1 MVLDYRRLGHS
12 GLTVSP
18 ICLGT
23 MMFGLRT
30 EEAAAKRIMADAKA
44 RGINFIDTADQYA
57 HGKSEEIIGRAI
69 AKDRH
74 DWVLATKVGTEWEK
88 APNRS
93 GTGRK
98 WVMEELDKSLKRL
111 KTDFIDIY
119 YFHKD
124 DYDTPIAESAH
135 AMADAI
141 RQGKI
146 RYFGV
151 SNFRGWR
158 IAELASF
165 CDANSI
171 PRPVVCQPYYNA
183 MNRMPEDEV
192 LPACERY
199 GLGVVPYSPLARGV
213 LTGKYQWNKP
223 APAGTRVAISD
234 KRIMDTEWRKESVE
248 IAATIKRH
256 AEKRGI
262 TAGQFATAWV
272 LNNKLVSSVIA
283 GPRTMGQWRE
293 YAGALDYAFTKEDEA
308 LVDKLVKPGHPS
320 TPGYTDPNYP
330 PRGRVARSG

>member
-1 MVLDYRRLGHS
+1 MEYRRLGQS

-30 EEAAAKRIMADAKA
+30 AEKDARRIMADAKA

-88 APNRS
+88 RPNRS

-111 KTDFIDIY
+111 KTDFIDVY

-124 DYDTPIAESAH
+124 DQDTPLAESAH

-158 IAELASF
+158 IAALASY

-183 MNRMPEDEV
+183 MNRMPEDEI
-192 LPACERY
+192 LPACANY

-223 APAGTRVAISD
+223 APKGTRVAIND

-272 LNNKLVSSVIA
+272 LNNTLVSSVIA
-283 GPRTMGQWRE
+283 GPRTMEQWTE
-293 YAGALDYAFTKEDEA
+293 YTGALDYKFTKEDEA
-308 LVDKLVKPGHPS
+308 LIDKLVKSGHPS